1 MLTKNSILSIVN
13 QLKIC
18 SSRKQLESLYSLMLK
33 NGAIKDCFLMNQ
45 FIATCSTLNNPGFAT
60 LAFSQM
66 ENPNVFVY
74 NALVRAF
81 VHCGSPLKALL
92 LYIDMLRT
100 QNVATSYTL
109 SSVIKGCTLMCGL
122 RLGECVHGQIWKYGF
137 GSHVFVQT
145 GLIDFYSNLGRVD
158 LARLVFDEMPER
170 DNFAW
175 AAMVS
180 AHASASDLGSA
191 RSLFDEMPEKIA
203 VACNAMING
212 YARIGDVESAELLFK
227 EMSRKDLISWTTMIN
242 CYSQNR
248 KYGLAI
254 EVFYDMK
261 SNLITP
267 DEVTMTSVI
276 SACAHLGVLDQG
288 KDMHLYVMQKG
299 FDLGVHIGSALID
312 MYAKCGSLE
321 RSLLVFYKLREKNL
335 FCWNS
340 VIDGLAV
347 HGYAEEALTLFSRME
362 KEKVKPNGI
371 TFVSV
376 LTACTHAGL
385 VEKGR
390 KTFLRMTQ
398 EYGIAPEME
407 HYGCMVDLLCKAGLL
422 EEALEIIRSMK
433 IEPNAVIWG
442 ALLGGCKLQKNLEIA
457 QVAVGKLSVLEPNN
471 SGYYTLLL
479 NMYANANR
487 WSEVAQIRAFLRE
500 LGVGKEYPGSSWIE
514 IETKIHQFAACDNY
528 HHSSQEIYFLLDRLD
543 GQLKLAG
550 QVQEL
555 EFVLY

>member
-1 MLTKNSILSIVN
+1 MSPNNIILSIVN
-13 QLKIC
+13 QLKLC
-18 SSRKQLESLYSLMLK
+18 SNTKQLQSLYSLMLK
-33 NGAIKDCFLMNQ
+33 NGTTKDCFLMNQ
-45 FIATCSTLNNPGFAT
+45 FISTCSTLNTPHFAS
-60 LAFSQM
+60 LAFSHM

-74 NALVRAF
+74 NSLIRAF
-81 VHCGSPLKALL
+81 VHCHNPIKALQ
-92 LYIDMLRT
+92 LYIDMLKT
-100 QNVATSYTL
+100 QNIPTSYTF
-109 SSVIKGCTLMCGL
+109 SSVIKGCTLVCGL

-137 GSHVFVQT
+137 ESHVFVQT
-145 GLIDFYSNLGRVD
+145 GIIDFYANLGRVD
-158 LARLVFDEMPER
+158 LARLVFDEMPQR

-180 AHASASDLGSA
+180 AHVSVGDLGSA
-191 RSLFDEMPEKIA
+191 KNLFDQMPEKITA
-203 VACNAMING
+203 AYNAMING
-212 YARIGDVESAELLFK
+212 YARKGDVESAEVLFK
-227 EMSRKDLISWTTMIN
+227 EMSRKDLIAWTTMIN

-254 EVFYDMK
+254 EVFNDMK
-261 SNLITP
+261 SEFITP

-276 SACAHLGVLDQG
+276 SACAHLGALDKG
-288 KDMHLYVMQKG
+288 KEMHFYVMEKG

-321 RSLLVFYKLREKNL
+321 RSLLVFYKLREKNH

-347 HGYAEEALTLFSRME
+347 HGYAEAALALFGKME
-362 KEKVKPNGI
+362 KERVKPNGV

-390 KTFLRMTQ
+390 KIFLSMTR
-398 EYGIAPEME
+398 EYGIRPEME

-422 EEALEIIRSMK
+422 EEALDIIRSMR

-457 QVAVGKLSVLEPNN
+457 RVAVEKLSVLDPNN
-471 SGYYTLLL
+471 SGYYTLLV
-479 NMYANANR
+479 NMHADANR
-487 WSEVAQIRAFLRE
+487 WTEVARIRTILRG

-514 IETKIHQFAACDNY
+514 IEKKIHQFAACDNY
-528 HHSSQEIYFLLDRLD
+528 HHSSQEIYNLLDGLD

-550 QVQEL
+550 HVQEL
-555 EFVLY
+555 GFVL

>member
-1 MLTKNSILSIVN
+1 
-13 QLKIC
+13 
-18 SSRKQLESLYSLMLK
+18 
-33 NGAIKDCFLMNQ
+33 MNQ
-45 FIATCSTLNNPGFAT
+45 FIATCSMLSYPDFASV
-60 LAFSQM
+60 AFSHM
-66 ENPNVFVY
+66 ENPNVFLCD
-74 NALVRAF
+74 ALIRAF
-81 VHCGSPLKALL
+81 VHCQTPLKALL
-92 LYIDMLRT
+92 LYIDMLRS
-100 QNVATSYTL
+100 QNTPTSYTF
-109 SSVIKGCTLMCGL
+109 SSVIKGCTLMCDL
-122 RLGECVHGQIWKYGF
+122 RLGECVHGQIWGYGF
-137 GSHVFVQT
+137 GSHIFVQT
-145 GLIDFYSNLGRVD
+145 GLIVFYSNLGRVD

-175 AAMVS
+175 AAVVS
-180 AHASASDLGSA
+180 AHASAGDLGSA
-191 RSLFDEMPEKIA
+191 RSLFDEMPEKITA
-203 VACNAMING
+203 ACNAMING
-212 YARIGDVESAELLFK
+212 YSGIGDVESAELLFK

-242 CYSQNR
+242 CYSRNR

-261 SNLITP
+261 SNSITP
-267 DEVTMTSVI
+267 DEVTMTTVI

-288 KDMHLYVMQKG
+288 KEMHLYVIQKG
-299 FDLGVHIGSALID
+299 YDLGVHIGSALID

-340 VIDGLAV
+340 VIDALAV

-371 TFVSV
+371 TFISV

-390 KTFLRMTQ
+390 KTFLSMTQ
-398 EYGIAPEME
+398 EYGIAPGME

-422 EEALEIIRSMK
+422 QEALELIRSMR

-457 QVAVGKLSVLEPNN
+457 QVAAKKLSVLEPNN

-514 IETKIHQFAACDNY
+514 IEKKIHQFAACDNY
-528 HHSSQEIYFLLDRLD
+528 HHSSQEIYSLLDGLNV
-543 GQLKLAG
+543 QLKLAG

-555 EFVLY
+555 EFVLH